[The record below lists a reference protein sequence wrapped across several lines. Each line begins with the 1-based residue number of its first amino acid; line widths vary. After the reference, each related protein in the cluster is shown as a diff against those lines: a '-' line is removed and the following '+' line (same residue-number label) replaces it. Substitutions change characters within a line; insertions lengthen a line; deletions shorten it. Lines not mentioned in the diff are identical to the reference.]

1 MTQPPLFTP
10 EFTAELELLS
20 RFDLHSL
27 RAGVKVRKDAPP
39 AMVSAAI
46 RLHAKGLITAD
57 DGGFLTD
64 LGVEVAEHL
73 EHVLTAL
80 RGAVH

>member
-1 MTQPPLFTP
+1 MSKPPLFTP
-10 EFTAELELLS
+10 ELAAEMEVLS
-20 RFDLHSL
+20 RFDLRSL
-27 RAGVKVRKDAPP
+27 HTGLKIHKDAPP
-39 AMVSAAI
+39 SVASAAI
-46 RLHAKGLITAD
+46 RLHTKGLISAE

-73 EHVLTAL
+73 EHVLIAL

>member
-1 MTQPPLFTP
+1 MNRPPLFTP
-10 EFTAELELLS
+10 ELAAEMEVLS

-27 RAGVKVRKDAPP
+27 HSGIKIHKDAPP
-39 AMVSAAI
+39 AVASAAI
-46 RLHAKGLITAD
+46 RLHTKGLITAE

-73 EHVLTAL
+73 EHVLIAL